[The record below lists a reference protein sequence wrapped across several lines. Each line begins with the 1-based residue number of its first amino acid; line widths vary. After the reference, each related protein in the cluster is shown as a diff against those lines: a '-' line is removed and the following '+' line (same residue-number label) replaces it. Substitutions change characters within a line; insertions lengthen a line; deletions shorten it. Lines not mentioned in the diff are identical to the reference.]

1 MESFLNS
8 WKNTFIYGAA
18 LLSLILCQQAIAMA
32 ASTVQNDERAGKV
45 TIGLIANQHEVM
57 PGGAVLYTIEVRNHD
72 KRTQDN
78 VSVSFQFDPTTMKIA
93 DVLPRNGTMANDRTA
108 AWEIDAIYANHTW
121 STSFL
126 VSMLPEVKSGTT
138 TDATVR
144 VSGPQIQIANS
155 VLSDT
160 LTVGAAVF
168 PPTGGR
174 FDILFLCISM
184 LGAALIAMYTIK
196 KPEAVKEVVA
206 A

>member
-1 MESFLNS
+1 MEFSLLN
-8 WKNTFIYGAA
+8 WKNALLSGAA
-18 LLSLILCQQAIAMA
+18 LLSLILCQQTVA
-32 ASTVQNDERAGKV
+32 ANTTQNDDRAGKV

-72 KRTQDN
+72 KRTQDT
-78 VSVSFQFDPTTMKIA
+78 VDVSFQFDPTIMQIV
-93 DVLPRNGTMANDRTA
+93 DVLPRNGTLANDNTA
-108 AWEIDAIYANHTW
+108 LWKIDAVYAGKTW

-126 VSMLPEVKSGTT
+126 VYMRTEVKSGTT

-168 PPTGGR
+168 PPTGSR

-184 LGAALIAMYTIK
+184 LGTTLIAINTMK
-196 KPEAVKEVVA
+196 KPEAIKEVVA